1 MKLSRPNFTAISLS
15 DSRLTIFGEKPFF
28 ARFEFVEQYIG
39 DDGIENCIAQKFES
53 FVVNAPTLF
62 AYRGRTMQTGLFIQ
76 MYVGRIKT

>member
-15 DSRLTIFGEKPFF
+15 DSRFGEKPFF
-28 ARFEFVEQYIG
+28 ARLELVEQYIG

-53 FVVNAPTLF
+53 FVVNAPALF